1 MRATRD
7 FLRCTIAVWL
17 CIASTAR
24 AEDLLDVYR
33 LALENDPAIKAA
45 AAANAAAQEAR
56 PKSFSLLLPQVS
68 ASADAARAHE
78 EITNATGLLSN
89 TNQRF
94 DERGV
99 GLNLVQSIYNHGNYA
114 QLRQADSRLVQASA
128 DYGTA
133 QQDLILRTA
142 RGYLD
147 VLAAEENL
155 TFARAEKKSLAER
168 LEQARRRYEAGAS
181 TLTLVLEVQARYELS
196 VAQEITALN
205 ALDSAREALQAIIGA
220 APGKLNMLVE
230 KLPLTMP
237 DPQDMTAWVNL
248 AVKQNLSL
256 LAAQA
261 VEQIAREEVTRQRA
275 GHLPSLDLVAGMR
288 YDSIGGGSFGAR
300 DQTVNR
306 IGVRLNVPILNGGL
320 VSALTRE
327 AEQRHVQANESRTQ
341 TQRTVERA
349 ARDAYRGV
357 TAGIASVQAFQ
368 QAVEFNQAALK
379 AVEISYEAGKRTIQ
393 DVFSAQSNLYRALRD
408 HAEARYSYLTNVLRL
423 KQVVGA
429 LTLNDLERINAYLIV
444 PLAGRIGN

>member
-1 MRATRD
+1 MRVTRS
-7 FLRCTIAVWL
+7 FLPSIVAVCL
-17 CIASTAR
+17 SAVCTAR

-56 PKSFSLLLPQVS
+56 PKSLSLLLPQVS
-68 ASADAARAHE
+68 ASADAGRAHE
-78 EITNATGLLSN
+78 EITNATGLLTN

-99 GLNLVQSIYNHGNYA
+99 GLNLVQSIYNHANYA
-114 QLRQADSRLVQASA
+114 QLRQADNRLVQASA
-128 DYGTA
+128 EYGTA
-133 QQDLILRTA
+133 QQDLILRTV

-147 VLAAEENL
+147 VLAAEEHL

-168 LEQARRRYEAGAS
+168 LEQARRRHQAGAA

-205 ALDSAREALQAIIGA
+205 ALDSAREALQAIIGT

-237 DPQDMTAWVNL
+237 DPEDMTAWVNL
-248 AVKQNLSL
+248 ALKQNLSL

-261 VEQIAREEVTRQRA
+261 AEQVAREEVTRQRA
-275 GHLPSLDLVAGMR
+275 GHLPTVDLVAGLR
-288 YDSIGGGSFGAR
+288 YDTLGGGSFGAR

-327 AEQRHVQANESRTQ
+327 AEQRHIQANESRTQ

-357 TAGIASVQAFQ
+357 TAGIASVQAFK
-368 QAVEFNQAALK
+368 QAVTFSDAALK
-379 AVEISYEAGKRTIQ
+379 SVEISYEAGKRTIQ
-393 DVFSAQSNLYRALRD
+393 DVFAAESSFYRALRD
-408 HAEARYSYLTNVLRL
+408 YADARYNYLLNIVRLKFVVGSLGVSDLEQMNTYLTAAAR
-423 KQVVGA
+423 QP
-429 LTLNDLERINAYLIV
+429 RQ
-444 PLAGRIGN
+444 